1 MVAGG
6 VGIEDEGAGAWQ
18 RCPIERTT
26 EEVGKQEKEGMD
38 NEEREGWEAPK
49 QEKKWITM
57 KEKKI
62 KEKKIGGRKI
72 RKREKE

>member
-1 MVAGG
+1 
-6 VGIEDEGAGAWQ
+6 
-18 RCPIERTT
+18 
-26 EEVGKQEKEGMD
+26 MD